1 MENQVNVISKQ
12 VEVLVMTNLTADKE
26 YARVYFEPSNQL
38 KLMVEVV
45 QA

>member
-26 YARVYFEPSNQL
+26 YTHCLVCGADKNTLPFGADHE
-38 KLMVEVV
+38 
-45 QA
+45 